1 MSCLPYVIC
10 MTKIC
15 LAFVIQLLSWL
26 SGFQNISVYK
36 DIFFILWSVIK
47 KNISVFITDL
57 LIPLLMEDFSLSSI
71 PNEVLLAL
79 CW

>member
-1 MSCLPYVIC
+1 MFMSCLPYVIC

-36 DIFFILWSVIK
+36 DIFLYFGL
-47 KNISVFITDL
+47 
-57 LIPLLMEDFSLSSI
+57 
-71 PNEVLLAL
+71 
-79 CW
+79 